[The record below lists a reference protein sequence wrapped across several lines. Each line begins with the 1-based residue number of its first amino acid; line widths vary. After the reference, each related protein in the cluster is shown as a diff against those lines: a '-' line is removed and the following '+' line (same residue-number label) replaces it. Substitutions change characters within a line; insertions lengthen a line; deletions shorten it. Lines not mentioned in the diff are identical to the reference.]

1 MKLKDCLEIG
11 RDCGLETVGEA
22 ILNIELHSISLF
34 AYSEIKNE
42 LNELYE
48 ATKDISYDTT
58 IGEILNENQV

>member
-11 RDCGLETVGEA
+11 RDCGLKTVGEA
-22 ILNIELHSISLF
+22 ITNIELNSSSLF

-58 IGEILNENQV
+58 IGEILNEN